1 MGGFELFLTILS
13 ALGGLALFIY
23 GMNLMGEG
31 LEKASGSGLE
41 RILNKM
47 TSNRFVGVLLGALVT
62 AIIQSSSA
70 TTVIV
75 VGLVNAGMLK
85 LGSAIGVI
93 MGANIGTT
101 VTGQILRLAELDSSG
116 SASKAME
123 FLKLDTLIPII
134 CLAGL
139 IIIMTTKKMTVKN
152 IGQIFLGLG
161 ILFTGMGAMT
171 SAVKP
176 LAELPAF
183 GEMFAAM
190 SNPILG
196 VLVGAGV
203 TAIIQSS
210 SASVGILQ
218 ALSVSGLITF
228 SSAFPII
235 MGQNIGTTVTSILSA
250 IGTTTNAKRAAA
262 VHLMFNLLGT
272 IVFLTAIYLIQSLIG
287 FPFWNDPIDMGGIA
301 NFHTLFNVVCTLC
314 FIPFIK
320 GFEKLAIL
328 VIRDKKNKT
337 PVEEFTLTLD
347 ERLLKSPSLAI
358 GQAMHT
364 LLSMANLAKVNF
376 DSAKGLL
383 SEYSEDT
390 AVSIMAADDQIDKM
404 EDGLNSYLVKI
415 AELDLTE
422 FESRRVTM
430 LMYLTTEYARIGAY
444 AKNIFENAQTL
455 HEGNLSFSDT
465 AKTETE
471 VIFEALDEIIAISL
485 SATEKSDPDLAQ
497 RIEPLEETVDAL
509 NDTLKSRHINR
520 LKIGECA
527 VESGV
532 VYLDMLVNL
541 ERIAD
546 HCSNI
551 AVYVLGV
558 VKGHENISRHE
569 YIENLHHKMP
579 EEYRKLLEEYGNKFN
594 LSESLKRRTQ
604 NG

>member
-1 MGGFELFLTILS
+1 MDGFTLFLTILA

-31 LEKASGSGLE
+31 LEKASGSKLE
-41 RILNKM
+41 KVLDKM
-47 TSNRFVGVLLGALVT
+47 TKNAVVGVLLGAAVT
-62 AIIQSSSA
+62 AVIQSSSG

-85 LGSAIGVI
+85 LRSAIGVI

-101 VTGQILRLAELDSSG
+101 VTGQILRLAELDSTG
-116 SASKAME
+116 GASKAMQ

-134 CLAGL
+134 CLIGL
-139 IIIMTTKKMTVKN
+139 IIVMLSKKSTGKN

-161 ILFTGMGAMT
+161 ILFTGMSAMT
-171 SAVKP
+171 AAVKP

-183 GEMFAAM
+183 GEAFAAM
-190 SNPILG
+190 RNPVLG

-218 ALSVSGLITF
+218 AMSVSGLITF
-228 SSAFPII
+228 SAAFPII

-262 VHLMFNLLGT
+262 VHLLFNIIGT
-272 IVFLTAIYLIQSLIG
+272 VVFLSAIYIIQNIVH
-287 FPFWNDPIDMGGIA
+287 FPFWDDPIDMGGIA
-301 NFHTLFNVVCTLC
+301 NFHTLFNVTCTLL
-314 FIPFIK
+314 FLPFIK
-320 GFEKLAIL
+320 GFEKLATLI
-328 VIRDKKNKT
+328 VRDKKNKT
-337 PVEEFTLTLD
+337 PVEQFTLTLD

-364 LLSMANLAKVNF
+364 LLSMANLAKYNF
-376 DSAKGLL
+376 DAAKELL
-383 SEYSEDT
+383 TSFDEEKALLVKQNNESVDR
-390 AVSIMAADDQIDKM
+390 M

-415 AELDLTE
+415 VECELTE
-422 FESRRVTM
+422 FENRRVTM
-430 LMYLTTEYARIGAY
+430 LMYLTTEYSRIGAY
-444 AKNIFENAQTL
+444 AMNILENAETL
-455 HEGNLSFSDT
+455 NAEGLSFSEK
-465 AKTETE
+465 AKSEMNT
-471 VIFEALDEIIAISL
+471 IFAAVDDIIKTSLD
-485 SATEKSDPDLAQ
+485 ATERSDSNLAF

-509 NDTLKSRHINR
+509 TDALKSRHIDR
-520 LKIGECA
+520 LKNGECA

-532 VYLDMLVNL
+532 VFLDMLVNL

-551 AVYVLGV
+551 AVYVMGGAR
-558 VKGHENISRHE
+558 GHELLSRHE
-569 YIENLHHKMP
+569 YIENLHNKTP
-579 EEYRKLLEEYGNKFN
+579 LEYKTLLEDYEQKYA
-594 LSESLKRRTQ
+594 LK
-604 NG
+604 

>member
-1 MGGFELFLTILS
+1 MDGFDLFLTILT

-31 LEKASGSGLE
+31 LEKASGSRLE
-41 RILNKM
+41 KVLDKM
-47 TSNRFVGVLLGALVT
+47 TSNAFVGVFLGAAVT

-85 LGSAIGVI
+85 LRSAIGVI

-101 VTGQILRLAELDSSG
+101 VTGQILRLAELDTSG
-116 SASKAME
+116 SASKVME
-123 FLKLDTLIPII
+123 LLQLKSLIPII
-134 CLAGL
+134 CLVGL
-139 IIIMTTKKMTVKN
+139 IIVMLSKKLTGKN

-161 ILFTGMGAMT
+161 ILFTGMSAMT
-171 SAVKP
+171 AAVKP

-183 GEMFAAM
+183 GEAFAAM
-190 SNPILG
+190 SNPVLG

-218 ALSVSGLITF
+218 AMSTSGLITF

-235 MGQNIGTTVTSILSA
+235 MGQNIGTTITSILSA

-262 VHLMFNLLGT
+262 VHLMFNLIGT
-272 IVFLTAIYLIQSLIG
+272 VIFLVGIYLIQSLIG

-301 NFHTLFNVVCTLC
+301 NFHTIFNVTCTLI

-320 GFEKLAIL
+320 GFEKLATI

-337 PVEEFTLTLD
+337 PVEQFTLTLD

-358 GQAMHT
+358 AQAMHT
-364 LLSMANLAKVNF
+364 LMSMGNLAKYNF
-376 DSAKGLL
+376 DAAKEQLL
-383 SEYSEDT
+383 SYTEERAQIIKQNDE
-390 AVSIMAADDQIDKM
+390 SIDRM

-415 AELDLTE
+415 VECELTE
-422 FESRRVTM
+422 FENRRVTM
-430 LMYLTTEYARIGAY
+430 LMYLTTEFSRIGAY
-444 AKNIFENAQTL
+444 SINLSENSETL
-455 HEGNLSFSDT
+455 HADGLAFSDS
-465 AKTETE
+465 AKHEME
-471 VIFEALDEIIAISL
+471 VIFAAVDDIINTSIEATGNTD
-485 SATEKSDPDLAQ
+485 TNLAYK
-497 RIEPLEETVDAL
+497 IEPLEETVDAL
-509 NDTLKSRHINR
+509 NDTLKSRHIDR
-520 LKIGECA
+520 LKNGECA

-532 VYLDMLVNL
+532 VFLDMLVNL

-551 AVYVLGV
+551 AVYVMGSTRE
-558 VKGHENISRHE
+558 HEHISRHE
-569 YIENLHHKMP
+569 YIENLHSKTP
-579 EEYRKLLEEYGNKFN
+579 LEYKALLEDYGKKYV
-594 LSESLKRRTQ
+594 L
-604 NG
+604 

>member
-1 MGGFELFLTILS
+1 MDGFDLFLTIL
-13 ALGGLALFIY
+13 AAFGGLALFIY

-31 LEKASGSGLE
+31 LEKASGSKLE
-41 RILNKM
+41 KVLDKM
-47 TSNRFVGVLLGALVT
+47 TSNAFVGVLLGAAVT
-62 AIIQSSSA
+62 AVIQSSSG

-85 LGSAIGVI
+85 LRSAIGVI

-101 VTGQILRLAELDSSG
+101 VTGQILRLAELDSTG
-116 SASKAME
+116 SASKAMQ

-134 CLAGL
+134 CLVGL
-139 IIIMTTKKMTVKN
+139 IILMLSKKSTGKN

-161 ILFTGMGAMT
+161 ILFTGMSAMT
-171 SAVKP
+171 AAVKP

-183 GEMFAAM
+183 GEAFAAM
-190 SNPILG
+190 QNPVLG

-218 ALSVSGLITF
+218 AMSTSGLITF
-228 SSAFPII
+228 SAAFPII

-262 VHLMFNLLGT
+262 VHLLFNIIGT
-272 IVFLTAIYLIQSLIG
+272 VIFLSAMYILQSIIH
-287 FPFWNDPIDMGGIA
+287 FAFWDKPIDMGGIA
-301 NFHTLFNVVCTLC
+301 NFHTLFNVTCTLL
-314 FIPFIK
+314 FLPFIK
-320 GFEKLAIL
+320 GFEKLATLI
-328 VIRDKKNKT
+328 VRDKKVKT

-364 LLSMANLAKVNF
+364 LLSMANLAKYNF
-376 DSAKGLL
+376 DAAKEQLITFEEEKAAL
-383 SEYSEDT
+383 IRQNND
-390 AVSIMAADDQIDKM
+390 SIDRM

-415 AELDLTE
+415 AECELTE
-422 FESRRVTM
+422 FENRRVTM
-430 LMYLTTEYARIGAY
+430 LMYLTTEYSRIGAY
-444 AKNIFENAQTL
+444 AMNILENAETL
-455 HEGNLSFSDT
+455 NKDGLSFSEK
-465 AKTETE
+465 ARAEME
-471 VIFEALDEIIAISL
+471 VIFAAVDEIIKTSTD
-485 SATEKSDPDLAQ
+485 ATGKTDTALAY

-509 NDTLKSRHINR
+509 NDALKSRHIDR
-520 LKIGECA
+520 LKNGECA

-532 VYLDMLVNL
+532 VFLDMLVNL

-551 AVYVLGV
+551 AVYVMGSTRE
-558 VKGHENISRHE
+558 HEHISRHE
-569 YIENLHHKMP
+569 YIENLHEKTP
-579 EEYRKLLEEYGNKFN
+579 LEYKTLLEQYEKKYA
-594 LSESLKRRTQ
+594 LISE
-604 NG
+604 